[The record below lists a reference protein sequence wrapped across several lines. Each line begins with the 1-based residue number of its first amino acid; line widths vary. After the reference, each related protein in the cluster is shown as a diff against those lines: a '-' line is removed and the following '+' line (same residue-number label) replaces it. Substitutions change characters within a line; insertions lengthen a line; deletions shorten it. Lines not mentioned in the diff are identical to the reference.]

1 MKRWV
6 ALVLSVM
13 FVAGCTSGQRTPQ
26 PSNLGGTWQWDNGKS
41 DPLMSRGGKALLDA
55 DVTLIIEHQE
65 PVLNI
70 QRVVSSP
77 QGGQTRRL
85 HYSTDGQEN
94 ANPSVRGTEV
104 RTTSRWDRGKLVTE
118 GRRTIDSP
126 MGKVALSSTETWT
139 LSPDG
144 RTLTIDAKTAVPGGF
159 EITHKEVF
167 RKKG

>member
-1 MKRWV
+1 MKRSV

-13 FVAGCTSGQRTPQ
+13 CMAGCTSGQPMPQ
-26 PSNLGGTWQWDNGKS
+26 PPNLRGTWQWDNAKS
-41 DPLMSRGGKALLDA
+41 DPLRRFGKEVLDA

-65 PVLNI
+65 PVLSI

-85 HYSTDGQEN
+85 RYSMDGQEN
-94 ANPSVRGTEV
+94 ANRSVRGTEV
-104 RTTSRWDRGKLVTE
+104 RTRSRWDHGKLITE
-118 GRRTIDSP
+118 GRQTVDSP
-126 MGKVALSSTETWT
+126 LGKVALSSTEIWT

-144 RTLTIDAKTAVPGGF
+144 RTLTIDAKTAAPGGL
-159 EITHKEVF
+159 EIKHKEVF

>member
-13 FVAGCTSGQRTPQ
+13 FVAGCASGEQMPRPG
-26 PSNLGGTWQWDNGKS
+26 NLRGTWQWDNAKS
-41 DPLMSRGGKALLDA
+41 DPLRRFGKEVLDA

-85 HYSTDGQEN
+85 HYSMDGQEN
-94 ANPSVRGTEV
+94 ANLSVRGTEV
-104 RTTSRWDRGKLVTE
+104 RTRSRWDHGKLITE
-118 GRRTIDSP
+118 GRRTVDSP
-126 MGKVALSSTETWT
+126 MGKVTLSSTEIWT

-144 RTLTIDAKTAVPGGF
+144 RTLTIDAKTAAPGGL
-159 EITHKEVF
+159 EIKHKEVF
-167 RKKG
+167 QRKE